1 VKLTVNLA
9 TIAGMLKIRLSF
21 KDAQGI
27 GLIGLVLLVI
37 GSALIVNLGPHS
49 EWLEGLAL
57 GLGIACCSVQLVIW
71 LVLLYRWLT
80 TQIFK
85 SKARKN
91 PGERAN

>member
-49 EWLEGLAL
+49 EWLEGVGSWAGNRMLLRPVSYMAGFAISLAYH
-57 GLGIACCSVQLVIW
+57 SDF
-71 LVLLYRWLT
+71 
-80 TQIFK
+80 QIE
-85 SKARKN
+85 
-91 PGERAN
+91 GEEESRRES